1 MTTLD
6 ERKQRVRDAYEALGR
21 SDGARLAD
29 LLADDVVYT
38 VIGSTAFSG
47 VFRGRGDV
55 LERLFRPLVAA
66 LATPL
71 AIEVLSLTAEDDR
84 VVAQLQ
90 GRSKLRSGVPY
101 DNTYCFV
108 FRFAGTHVVEVTEY
122 LDTAL
127 VARAFTVPA
136 DPTALLRLMDLNMC
150 EMFRE
155 IVRVGRGGEI
165 LETPALTLCGSPHGT
180 AFHNM
185 TIVRDAVDADTV
197 IALLRDFY
205 VRRGLAFSVGVRE
218 HADGA
223 LADALRERG
232 FMELV
237 EVPGMALLADPGTR
251 CEPPGL
257 VVRRVR
263 DDQGRRDYLEVTAEA
278 YATFQ
283 QSREMTEDTFAALES
298 LRAPHIQGF
307 VGYLDGAPVAAA
319 ALYLTHGV
327 AGIGWVGTLSAHR
340 GHRYAEAVTWAA
352 VREGF
357 RRGAIFANLQASPLG
372 RPVYERMG
380 FITPTRYHVL
390 VGTV

>member
-127 VARAFTVPA
+127 VARAFTVPV

-197 IALLRDFY
+197 IALVRDFY

-223 LADALRERG
+223 LGAALRERG
-232 FMELV
+232 LPRGDGRGV
-237 EVPGMALLADPGTR
+237 RHVPAVAGDDRGHVRGTR
-251 CEPPGL
+251 EPARAAHPGIRRLPRRRAGGGRGALPDARRGRDRLGRHGVSAPRPSVRGGGYLGGRARGLQAWSDLRQPPGVATRPARL
-257 VVRRVR
+257 RADGVHHPDALPGARRH
-263 DDQGRRDYLEVTAEA
+263 GL
-278 YATFQ
+278 
-283 QSREMTEDTFAALES
+283 SAAL
-298 LRAPHIQGF
+298 
-307 VGYLDGAPVAAA
+307 AAA
-319 ALYLTHGV
+319 CDA
-327 AGIGWVGTLSAHR
+327 R
-340 GHRYAEAVTWAA
+340 G
-352 VREGF
+352 
-357 RRGAIFANLQASPLG
+357 
-372 RPVYERMG
+372 
-380 FITPTRYHVL
+380 
-390 VGTV
+390 

>member
-1 MTTLD
+1 MTSLAD
-6 ERKQRVRDAYEALGR
+6 RKERVRRAYEGLARG
-21 SDGARLAD
+21 DGQRLLELFAP
-29 LLADDVVYT
+29 DVVYT
-38 VIGSTAFSG
+38 VIGTTAYSG
-47 VFRGRGDV
+47 VFRGRSAV
-55 LERLFRPLVAA
+55 KERLFRPLVAA

-71 AIEVLSLTAEDDR
+71 AIEVQSLTAEEDR
-84 VVAQLQ
+84 VVAQLK
-90 GRSKLRSGVPY
+90 GHAKLRSGVPY

-108 FRFAGTHVVEVTEY
+108 FRFAGDSVAEVTEY
-122 LDTAL
+122 LDSSL
-127 VARAFTVPA
+127 VARAFAVPA
-136 DPTALLRLMDLNMC
+136 EREALLRLMDLNMC

-155 IVRVGRGGEI
+155 IVRLGRGGEL
-165 LETPALTLCGSPHGT
+165 LETPALTLCASPHGT
-180 AFHNM
+180 SFHNM
-185 TIVRDAVDADTV
+185 TIVRDTVDADTV
-197 IALLRDFY
+197 VALVRDFY
-205 VRRGLAFSVGVRE
+205 VRRGLAFSIGTRD
-218 HADGA
+218 HADA
-223 LADALRERG
+223 PLEAALRDRG

-257 VVRRVR
+257 DIRRVR

-278 YATFQ
+278 YAIFQ
-283 QSREMTEDTFAALES
+283 QPREMTEETFASLES
-298 LRAPHIQGF
+298 LHAPHIQGF
-307 VGYLDGAPVAAA
+307 VGYLDGAAVAAA

-357 RRGAIFANLQASPLG
+357 RRGALLANLQASPLG

>member
-1 MTTLD
+1 MTSLD
-6 ERKQRVRDAYEALGR
+6 ERKKRVRAAFEALAR
-21 SDGARLAD
+21 SDAAPLAD
-29 LLADDVVYT
+29 LLAEDVVYT
-38 VIGSTAFSG
+38 LIGTTAFSR
-47 VFRGRGDV
+47 VFHGRGEV
-55 LERLFRPLVAA
+55 VGRLFRPLVAA

-71 AIEVLSLTAEDDR
+71 TVEIQRLIADDEC

-90 GRSKLRSGVPY
+90 GHATLRSGVPY

-108 FRFAGTHVVEVTEY
+108 FRFAGEHVAEVTEY

-127 VARAFTVPA
+127 IVRAFGVPA
-136 DPTALLRLMDLNMC
+136 ERGDLLRLMDLNMC

-155 IVRVGRGGEI
+155 IVRLGRGGEL
-165 LETPALTLCGSPHGT
+165 LETRALTLCASPHGT
-180 AFHNM
+180 PFHNM
-185 TIVRDAVDADTV
+185 AIVRDTVDADTV
-197 IALLRDFY
+197 IATVRDFY
-205 VRRGLAFSVGVRE
+205 VRRGLAFSIGTRD

-223 LADALRERG
+223 LEAALRERG

-237 EVPGMALLADPGTR
+237 EVPAMALLADPGTR
-251 CEPPGL
+251 CNPPGL
-257 VVRRVR
+257 EIHRVV

-283 QSREMTEDTFAALES
+283 QPRAMTEDTFASLES
-298 LRAPHIQGF
+298 LHAPHIQGF
-307 VGYLDGAPVAAA
+307 VGYVAGAPVAAA
-319 ALYLTHGV
+319 AVYLTHGV
-327 AGIGWVGTLSAHR
+327 AGIGWVGTVSAHR

-357 RRGAIFANLQASPLG
+357 RRGAHLANLQASPLG

-380 FITPTRYHVL
+380 FITPSRYHVL

>member
-1 MTTLD
+1 MTSLG
-6 ERKQRVRDAYEALGR
+6 ERKQRVREAYEALAR
-21 SDGARLAD
+21 SDGSRLAD

-38 VIGSTAFSG
+38 VIGTTASSG
-47 VFRGRGDV
+47 VYRGRGEV
-55 LERLFRPLVAA
+55 LGRLFRPLVAA

-71 AIEVLSLTAEDDR
+71 AIEVQSLTAEDDR

-90 GRSKLRSGVPY
+90 GHATLRSGVPY
-101 DNTYCFV
+101 DNTYCFI
-108 FRFAGTHVVEVTEY
+108 FRFAGDRVAEVTEY

-127 VARAFTVPA
+127 VTRVFAVPA
-136 DPTALLRLMDLNMC
+136 EREALLRLMDLNMC

-155 IVRVGRGGEI
+155 IVRLGRGGEL
-165 LETPALTLCGSPHGT
+165 LETSALTLCASPHGT
-180 AFHNM
+180 P
-185 TIVRDAVDADTV
+185 
-197 IALLRDFY
+197 FY
-205 VRRGLAFSVGVRE
+205 VRRGLAFSVGTRD
-218 HADGA
+218 HADAA
-223 LADALRERG
+223 LDAALRDRG

-257 VVRRVR
+257 EIRRVR

-283 QSREMTEDTFAALES
+283 QPREMTEETFASLES

-357 RRGAIFANLQASPLG
+357 RRGAVLANLQASPLG

>member
-1 MTTLD
+1 
-6 ERKQRVRDAYEALGR
+6 
-21 SDGARLAD
+21 
-29 LLADDVVYT
+29 
-38 VIGSTAFSG
+38 
-47 VFRGRGDV
+47 

-90 GRSKLRSGVPY
+90 GRSKLRAGVPY

-136 DPTALLRLMDLNMC
+136 D
-150 EMFRE
+150 
-155 IVRVGRGGEI
+155 
-165 LETPALTLCGSPHGT
+165 
-180 AFHNM
+180 
-185 TIVRDAVDADTV
+185 
-197 IALLRDFY
+197 
-205 VRRGLAFSVGVRE
+205 
-218 HADGA
+218 
-223 LADALRERG
+223 ALRERG

-237 EVPGMALLADPGTR
+237 AVPGMALLADPGTR

-298 LRAPHIQGF
+298 LRAPHIQG
-307 VGYLDGAPVAAA
+307 
-319 ALYLTHGV
+319 
-327 AGIGWVGTLSAHR
+327 
-340 GHRYAEAVTWAA
+340 
-352 VREGF
+352 
-357 RRGAIFANLQASPLG
+357 
-372 RPVYERMG
+372 
-380 FITPTRYHVL
+380 
-390 VGTV
+390 